1 MFVSEMMSK
10 CVAECTED
18 MGLSEVYELIR
29 KCDHG
34 LVVVIDSHA
43 HRVPIGVVSE
53 RSICEQIIARGR
65 NPRNLIA
72 ASVMDSKIKTV
83 SETDLVEALGIEGRD
98 DIAAIVAVNKNRQ
111 VCGLI
116 PKSALAAARRA
127 SSASTPL
134 RPALE
139 LEITP
144 KRSPAIR
151 EIPAFGWVQ

>member
-10 CVAECTED
+10 CVTECTED
-18 MGLSEVYELIR
+18 MGLSEVHELIR

-34 LVVVIDSHA
+34 LVVVIDSQA

-72 ASVMDSKIKTV
+72 GSVMDSRIKTV
-83 SETDLVEALGIEGRD
+83 SETDLAEALEFAGRD
-98 DIAAIVAVNKNRQ
+98 DIAAIVVIDKNRQ

-116 PKSALAAARRA
+116 PKAVLAAARKSPSR
-127 SSASTPL
+127 SPRSAPEQT
-134 RPALE
+134 
-139 LEITP
+139 ITP
-144 KRSPAIR
+144 TRSPAIR

>member
-10 CVAECTED
+10 CVTECTED
-18 MGLSEVYELIR
+18 MGLSEVYELVR

-72 ASVMDSKIKTV
+72 GSVMDSRIKTA
-83 SETDLVEALGIEGRD
+83 SESDLVEALNLEGRD
-98 DIAAIVAVNKNRQ
+98 DFAAIVVVNKNRQ

-116 PKSALAAARRA
+116 PKAVLAATRA
-127 SSASTPL
+127 SAREPL

-139 LEITP
+139 QKITP
-144 KRSPAIR
+144 TRSPAIR